1 MMVTMFTVFEDVLS
15 YAGLL
20 MLDLELS
27 CSLFGCAG
35 WVIRWVVVD
44 CVC

>member
-1 MMVTMFTVFEDVLS
+1 MLVTMFTVFEDVLS

-27 CSLFGCAG
+27 CSLL
-35 WVIRWVVVD
+35 WVCGLGDSLGGR
-44 CVC
+44 